1 MLEALLAKQMVP
13 DQVIR
18 WGIRRLLGQRLKEIS
33 AATPAEVRDH
43 FLQVMRSS
51 PIAVHTSDANEQHYQ
66 VPTEFYL
73 KALGPN
79 LKYSCGLWET
89 GDNLARSE
97 ERMLELTCERAG
109 LRDGMEI
116 LELGCGWGS
125 LTLWMAKR
133 YPTARITAV
142 SNSATQRAHI
152 LRTAEARGLANVDV
166 ITSDMN
172 VFQTEKKFDRV
183 VSVEM
188 FEHMRNWPM
197 LLERVASWLHPKGRL
212 FVHIFVHKS
221 SPYLFEVKDASDWM
235 SRYFF
240 SGGIMP
246 SFDLLPLASSKF
258 QTIEKWKV
266 NGNHYAKTCE
276 AWLEKTDEHRRELK
290 QLFEAHYGA
299 GQGTK
304 WLEWWRIFFMACAEL
319 FKYDGGDEWFVGHYL
334 LEVK

>member
-125 LTLWMAKR
+125 LSLFMAER
-133 YPTARITAV
+133 YPNSRITAI
-142 SNSATQRAHI
+142 SNSAPQRETIEAHPTVGAQLLRNLGVDDPLWLALVQDHHETLEGNGYPHQKSDLNVAQQI
-152 LRTAEARGLANVDV
+152 LRMSDLFIARISPRTSRRGLWPKVVVGNLYLE
-166 ITSDMN
+166 S
-172 VFQTEKKFDRV
+172 QTR
-183 VSVEM
+183 
-188 FEHMRNWPM
+188 
-197 LLERVASWLHPKGRL
+197 ASPLGAY
-212 FVHIFVHKS
+212 FVKQLCMYPPGSFVK
-221 SPYLFEVKDASDWM
+221 L
-235 SRYFF
+235 
-240 SGGIMP
+240 
-246 SFDLLPLASSKF
+246 
-258 QTIEKWKV
+258 
-266 NGNHYAKTCE
+266 
-276 AWLEKTDEHRRELK
+276 KTDEIGVVVRRGPRVNMPLVLAVTDPDGLLMTAPSRRDTQVPTYAIRSPVSPEDMRIRLDRSRLLK
-290 QLFEAHYGA
+290 
-299 GQGTK
+299 
-304 WLEWWRIFFMACAEL
+304 R
-319 FKYDGGDEWFVGHYL
+319 V
-334 LEVK
+334 